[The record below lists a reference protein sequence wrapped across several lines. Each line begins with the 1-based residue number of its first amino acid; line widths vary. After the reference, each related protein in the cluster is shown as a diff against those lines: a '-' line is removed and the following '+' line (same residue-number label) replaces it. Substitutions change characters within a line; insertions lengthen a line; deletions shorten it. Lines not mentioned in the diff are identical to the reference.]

1 MGSNRGVEG
10 VNGNIKGVNGGVGG
24 APNFSTIIA
33 QQLQNILLAIL
44 AQFCPNH
51 EMQKLETKMWNH
63 VMVGAGH
70 ATDTDRFHKLASLV
84 PHLVTPESRKIKRY
98 VYGLAPQ
105 IRGMVTV
112 TVPKTMQKAMPISST
127 LIDESV
133 LGPSVPPANPTMTPE
148 GLVALALTV
157 ICLSHFYKDCRVV
170 PRNVNLVNVR
180 NPTPARGACYEC
192 GSTNHLKSTCP
203 RLNRAQGPGENHP
216 NQVVANNGGQGHGNQ
231 RNQDRSRAF
240 TLGAKEAPWDS
251 NIMTEPS
258 NLDFSYE
265 IEIASGQLVEIGKV
279 IKGSK
284 LEIEG
289 HVFDI
294 NLIPFRSMSFD
305 VIIGMDWLSD
315 HNAKIICHKK
325 VVRILL
331 LDGKVQIPSADG
343 DEDDIPKTTFR
354 TRYRHFKFT
363 VMPFGLT
370 NEPAGEEHEGE
381 EQENSFQTLK
391 DKLCNAPVL
400 ALPDGSKDFVVY
412 YDASGLGSSIKDM
425 ILAAQKEASDESTG
439 LQKGVDKMYYDLS
452 DRYWWPSIKKD
463 IAVYV
468 RIAMDF
474 VTNFP
479 RTISGHDI
487 IWVIMDR
494 LTKSAHFLPM
504 REDYKMEREGQL
516 IGPKLVQETTE
527 KISQIKDRLKA
538 MRDRQKSY
546 ANKRKEPLE
555 FSKCLANPT
564 LQVPLDEIKVDA
576 KLNLVEEPMEI
587 LEREFKKLKCSRI
600 AIVKVR

>member
-251 NIMTEPS
+251 NIMTGMFTLNDHYATTLFDSSVDYSFVFTTFIPLLCIEPS

-331 LDGKVQIPSADG
+331 LDGKVL
-343 DEDDIPKTTFR
+343 R
-354 TRYRHFKFT
+354 
-363 VMPFGLT
+363 VL
-370 NEPAGEEHEGE
+370 GEKPE
-381 EQENSFQTLK
+381 
-391 DKLCNAPVL
+391 
-400 ALPDGSKDFVVY
+400 
-412 YDASGLGSSIKDM
+412 
-425 ILAAQKEASDESTG
+425 
-439 LQKGVDKMYYDLS
+439 
-452 DRYWWPSIKKD
+452 
-463 IAVYV
+463 
-468 RIAMDF
+468 
-474 VTNFP
+474 
-479 RTISGHDI
+479 
-487 IWVIMDR
+487 
-494 LTKSAHFLPM
+494 
-504 REDYKMEREGQL
+504 
-516 IGPKLVQETTE
+516 
-527 KISQIKDRLKA
+527 
-538 MRDRQKSY
+538 
-546 ANKRKEPLE
+546 
-555 FSKCLANPT
+555 
-564 LQVPLDEIKVDA
+564 
-576 KLNLVEEPMEI
+576 
-587 LEREFKKLKCSRI
+587 
-600 AIVKVR
+600 